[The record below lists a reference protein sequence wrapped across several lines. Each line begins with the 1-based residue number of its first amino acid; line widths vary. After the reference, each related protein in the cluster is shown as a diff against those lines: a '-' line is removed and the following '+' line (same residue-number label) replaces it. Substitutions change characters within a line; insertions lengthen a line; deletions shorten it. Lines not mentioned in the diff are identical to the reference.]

1 MGIIQ
6 NNQSEQ
12 QHKPNSDYM
21 VNYLVDENAR
31 LTKENAMLKAVI
43 QEQNEKFQEMNESK
57 EVNG

>member
-1 MGIIQ
+1 MQ
-6 NNQSEQ
+6 NNQSE

-21 VNYLVDENAR
+21 VNYLVDDNAR

>member
-1 MGIIQ
+1 MQ

>member
-1 MGIIQ
+1 MQ
-6 NNQSEQ
+6 NNQNE

-21 VNYLVDENAR
+21 VNYLVDDNAR
-31 LTKENAMLKAVI
+31 LTKENAMLKAII

>member
-1 MGIIQ
+1 MQ
-6 NNQSEQ
+6 NNQSEQPQ

-31 LTKENAMLKAVI
+31 VTKENAMLKAII
-43 QEQNEKFQEMNESK
+43 QEQNEKFQELNESQ

>member
-1 MGIIQ
+1 MQ
-6 NNQSEQ
+6 NNQNEQSQ

-31 LTKENAMLKAVI
+31 LTKENAMLKAII
-43 QEQNEKFQEMNESK
+43 QEQNEKFQELNESQ